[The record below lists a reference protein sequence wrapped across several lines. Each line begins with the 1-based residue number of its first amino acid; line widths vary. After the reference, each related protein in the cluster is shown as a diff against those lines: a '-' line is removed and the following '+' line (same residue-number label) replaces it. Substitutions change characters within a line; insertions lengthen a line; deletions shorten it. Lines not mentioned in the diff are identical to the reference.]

1 MSEDRL
7 PLYCAHNGVVAMATW
22 RYDRNSTSSGKSY
35 KVFNGKLKVPLAW
48 LRVTDR
54 RKKNIDYSPVL
65 GTCQSVT
72 SAMLSSEF
80 NGPIAHGSTQ

>member
-1 MSEDRL
+1 MGDNKL
-7 PLYCAHNGVVAMATW
+7 PLYCAHNGVVAMATR

-35 KVFNGKLKVPLAW
+35 KVFNGKLNLLLAW

-54 RKKNIDYSPVL
+54 RSKNIDYLPVL